1 MAKKK
6 KDKKKKESADIPEY
20 TLDAALKSSKSTKS
34 DLQGILR
41 GFTEEKS
48 YVSVP
53 REETKIAPQ
62 LSYEAKKKIA
72 EDYAM
77 EEIPLSE
84 RKSSKEKERETKVPE
99 PQKAEVE
106 VKEEVVVEEKKVTST
121 KKQPSFSKKGDI
133 YEKLTSFFEE
143 LITGYSDRYEQWEN
157 SISSILSILRKMRKI
172 TKKNTEDLVTSINNM
187 HAKIED
193 HLEQFKVKR
202 DQVELISQVDI
213 ESLSGEFK
221 KVLGLLELQVKEY
234 QLKRLT
240 DEFVHQKSSLP

>member
-1 MAKKK
+1 MAKKRK
-6 KDKKKKESADIPEY
+6 EKKKESTEIPEY
-20 TLDAALKSSKSTKS
+20 TLDAALKSSKTTKS
-34 DLQGILR
+34 DLKGILR
-41 GFTEEKS
+41 GFSEEKG
-48 YVSVP
+48 YVSSQKQ
-53 REETKIAPQ
+53 EAKIEPQ
-62 LSYEAKKKIA
+62 LTYEAKKKIA
-72 EDYAM
+72 EDYMM

-84 RKSSKEKERETKVPE
+84 RELSKTRAKEKKPVESQEKE
-99 PQKAEVE
+99 ASE
-106 VKEEVVVEEKKVTST
+106 VKKVSST

-133 YEKLTSFFEE
+133 YVKLSTFFEE
-143 LITGYSDRYEQWEN
+143 MITGYSDRYEQWEN

-187 HAKIED
+187 YSKIQD
-193 HLEQFKVKR
+193 NLEQFKVKR

-240 DEFVHQKSSLP
+240 DEFVHEQTSLP

>member
-1 MAKKK
+1 MAKKR
-6 KDKKKKESADIPEY
+6 KDKKKESTEIPEY
-20 TLDAALKSSKSTKS
+20 TLDTALKSSKTTKS

-41 GFTEEKS
+41 GFSEEKG
-48 YVSVP
+48 YVSSQKQES
-53 REETKIAPQ
+53 RIEPQ
-62 LSYEAKKKIA
+62 LTYEAKKKIA
-72 EDYAM
+72 EDYMM

-84 RKSSKEKERETKVPE
+84 RESSKNRVQEKKPEKVQETG
-99 PQKAEVE
+99 ASE
-106 VKEEVVVEEKKVTST
+106 VKEVSST

-133 YEKLTSFFEE
+133 YEKLGEFFEE
-143 LITGYSDRYEQWEN
+143 MITGYSDRYGQWEN
-157 SISSILSILRKMRKI
+157 SISSILTILRKMRKI

-187 HAKIED
+187 HSKIQEN
-193 HLEQFKVKR
+193 LEQFKVKR

-240 DEFVHQKSSLP
+240 DEFIHEQTSLS